1 MDLEVKTAYDNQL
14 VDTIPMH
21 NDHDIEQMLA
31 TAYELHRNADKH
43 IPIEKRCDILQ
54 KTKAKMQS
62 NRESLALLIA
72 KEGGKPLT
80 DAKVEVDRAID
91 GMQICIE
98 YVRTR
103 HGQSIPMDL
112 NPASTNRMAMTKFE
126 PIGVVVAISAFNHPL
141 NLIVH
146 QVAPAIAAGCPVIVK
161 PASATPLCAKMFV
174 DYLHQSGCEPERCQ
188 IAILSGKDAEKLATD
203 SRVAFLTFIGSANVG
218 WMLRSKLAKGSRCAL
233 EHGGIAPVII
243 DQSANLDNLLPK
255 VIKGGYYHAGQV
267 CVSVQRVYVHQS
279 LLSSFTEQ
287 LVEGVKKLKTGDPTQ
302 GDTDVG
308 PLIATKEVKRVH
320 EWITEAI
327 QQGADCPVGGGIL
340 SDTTYAP
347 TVLLNPPEKSKVLN
361 EELFGPAVMVVPFTH
376 IDEALTKANSVPF
389 SFQASIF
396 SENIT
401 AALQAANKIQAAAVM
416 INDHTAFRVDW
427 MPFAGYQQSGHGVGG
442 IPYTMDEMSQE
453 KLVVFNYNV

>member
-14 VDTIPMH
+14 IDTIPMH
-21 NDHDIEQMLA
+21 TERDIEQMLA
-31 TAYELHRNADKH
+31 SAYELHRNADNH
-43 IPIEKRCDILQ
+43 IPIERRCDILQ
-54 KTKAKMQS
+54 KTQAKMQS
-62 NRESLALLIA
+62 NKESLALLIA

-91 GMQICIE
+91 GMQLCIE

-112 NPASTNRMAMTKFE
+112 NLASTNRMAMTKFE

-161 PASATPLCAKMFV
+161 PASTTPLCAKTFV

-188 IAILSGKDAEKLATD
+188 LAILSGKDAEKLATD

-218 WMLRSKLAKGSRCAL
+218 WMLRSKLAKGARCAL

-302 GDTDVG
+302 EDTDVG

-327 QQGADCPVGGGIL
+327 EQGADCPVGAKLL

-347 TVLLNPPEKSKVLN
+347 TVLLNPPDNSKVLN
-361 EELFGPAVMVVPFTH
+361 EEVFGPAVMVVPFTH
-376 IDEALTKANSVPF
+376 IDEALAKANSVPF

-401 AALQAANKIQAAAVM
+401 SALQAANKIQAAAVM

-453 KLVVFNYNV
+453 KMVVLNYNV